1 MADIDPGEAS
11 PRRGRRPKAAT
22 KRRPRQAEG
31 EPAGLDTPDPIEIA
45 MKAAAAGAV
54 PSSAAMVVLEKHAG
68 LIDIQ
73 CKREREEW
81 AVLRV
86 QRVTRWLLLSTGLA
100 LLAGIA
106 LLLWSAS
113 QARTLVIE
121 PFSVPPML
129 EQRGLTGKVIGARL
143 LDKLADF
150 QRQTES
156 LRPSDSYANNWEDEI
171 QIDIPQTGIALGE
184 TWRTL
189 RRWLGE
195 ETRIGG
201 ELTLAADGSLAL
213 TTRAGALSG
222 GTHQG
227 REAEL
232 DALIT
237 RAAEGIYRTTQPY
250 RFAFYARRAGRRDQT
265 VEVLRELSRHEDP
278 VERKWALNGLSAVA
292 RDAGELAESLAYARA
307 ALGVDADFLPSV
319 GNVGITSSVI
329 GHDEDALLYHR
340 RMIALGRDQAGEYD
354 PRILRANLLEVERW
368 NAERLGDWAG
378 AYARVRAVGELG
390 LIDVSEAARAR
401 AFAPILAGVHDH
413 ARAMAAAQQGRRDPQ
428 VPAAAADVLTASIA
442 VRRAIDLRDGTAAA
456 AAAAALIEAGGRLL
470 ASAEPAA
477 GLVAANQRAGDWP
490 LAAVGLAE
498 GGRFDEAVALIRR
511 TPLDCYDCVW
521 ARGRIAAARG
531 DRRQAERWL
540 REAIR
545 QGPSIPM
552 AYVDLARLRWDD
564 RPAALALVEEANRRG
579 PAWADP
585 LKYWGDLIALQGDWR
600 GAERRY
606 REAAER
612 APRWGALQL
621 NWAQALWAL
630 GRRDEARDRLRAAA
644 GLDLSAAD
652 RRRLARMEAAAA
664 AS

>member
-1 MADIDPGEAS
+1 MADIDPGES
-11 PRRGRRPKAAT
+11 RPKRTRRPQAAR
-22 KRRPRQAEG
+22 KRSAARSESESAE
-31 EPAGLDTPDPIEIA
+31 LDTPDPIEIA

-106 LLLWSAS
+106 VLLWSAS

-201 ELTLAADGSLAL
+201 ELTLAADGTLAL

-265 VEVLRELSRHEDP
+265 VEVLRELSRYEDP
-278 VERKWALNGLSAVA
+278 VERKWALNGLGAVA
-292 RDAGELAESLAYARA
+292 RDAGELSESLAYVRA
-307 ALGVDADFLPSV
+307 ALAVDPDFLPAV
-319 GNVGITSSVI
+319 GNVGITSSVL

-340 RMIALGRDQAGEYD
+340 RMIALGRSQAGEYD

-368 NAERLGDWAG
+368 NAERLGDWVG

-413 ARAMAAAQQGRRDPQ
+413 QRAIAAARQGRSDPQ
-428 VPAAAADVLTASIA
+428 ASAGASDVLAASIA
-442 VRRAIDLRDGTAAA
+442 IRRAIDLRDGAAA
-456 AAAAALIEAGGRLL
+456 AAAADALL
-470 ASAEPAA
+470 AADARLAASAGLAA
-477 GLVAANQRAGDWP
+477 RLVAATQRAADWP
-490 LAAVGLAE
+490 LAALGLAE
-498 GGRFDEAVALIRR
+498 AGRFAEAIALIRR

-531 DRRQAERWL
+531 NRREAERWL

-552 AYVDLARLRWDD
+552 AWLDLARLHWND
-564 RPAALALVEEANRRG
+564 RARARALVEEASRRG

-585 LKYWGDLIALQGDWR
+585 LKYWGDLLALQGDWR

-630 GRRDEARDRLRAAA
+630 GRRAEAGERLRAAA
-644 GLDLSAAD
+644 GLELSAAD
-652 RRRLARMEAAAA
+652 RTRLERMRRTAGAA
-664 AS
+664 